1 MKVIRDYLTSQ
12 EIDYIVKAMMEKET
26 AIERE
31 VVKVGLVAQLV
42 IEDLG
47 KYDTCDE
54 IYDII
59 VANDKINFSAIINNY
74 DIIDKIY
81 SEETGINKI
90 LKDFVDNINK
100 KIDEMGEIDLN
111 NAIMQLK
118 EIADNRGDGID
129 GNNKS
134 FQKSPRNRK
143 KS

>member
-12 EIDYIVKAMMEKET
+12 EIDYIVRAMMEKET

-42 IEDLG
+42 MEDLG
-47 KYDTCDE
+47 EYDTCDE
-54 IYDII
+54 IYDVI

-74 DIIDKIY
+74 DVIDKIY

-134 FQKSPRNRK
+134 VQKSPRNRK

>member
-134 FQKSPRNRK
+134 VQKSPRNRK